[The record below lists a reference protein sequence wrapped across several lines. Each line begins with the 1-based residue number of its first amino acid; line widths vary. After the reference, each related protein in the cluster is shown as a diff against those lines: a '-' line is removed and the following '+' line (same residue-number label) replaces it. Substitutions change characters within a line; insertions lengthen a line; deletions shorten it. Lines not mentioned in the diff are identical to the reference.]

1 MYSKLESEYIVFL
14 SKVPCHL
21 EVEVSQQRREEELEP
36 ETVGALVMGKV

>member
-14 SKVPCHL
+14 FKVPCHL

-36 ETVGALVMGKV
+36 KTVGALVMGKV